1 MQTEFLT
8 RVFLQPQREFLS
20 TWCSNDHEPIEEE
33 NDMDFDSISAAGQV
47 LGLISKSH
55 VQHST
60 WHNFQGSPTPYAY
73 QRSSLLVKI
82 LANLAYVP
90 DLSEGEQS
98 TQ

>member
-1 MQTEFLT
+1 MQTEVLT